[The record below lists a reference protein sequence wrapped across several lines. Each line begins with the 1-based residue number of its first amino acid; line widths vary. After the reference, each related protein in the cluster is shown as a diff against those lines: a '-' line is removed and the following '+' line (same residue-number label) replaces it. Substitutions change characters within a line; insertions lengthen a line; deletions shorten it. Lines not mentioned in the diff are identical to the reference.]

1 MKRITLLLAC
11 FILTAFQWINA
22 QTVQVTGTITSSED
36 GLSLPGAAVVVKGT
50 TIGSVTDLDGNY
62 TINVPLSA
70 TSLVYSYVGMLSQ
83 EIPID
88 GRTVINVV
96 LDPDIVGIEEVMVV
110 AYRTVKKSDYTG
122 SAVLVDGEKLVV
134 PGAESIEKSLS
145 GKVSGVRVTSQTG
158 DPGSSGDIQIRGIGS
173 INGSTSPLYVIDG
186 IPMETGNMGHYEKTS
201 NILSSLN
208 PEDIENITVLKDAAA
223 ASLYGSRAANGVV
236 IITTKKGQQ
245 GDTKFEFNASTGWAT
260 MATKSYEMMSGPE
273 YYKYDQLAIEN
284 YMKGL
289 FELLPGQQYY
299 GNADSLAYHMPA
311 IDAAK
316 IDLSSTYDSTVNTN
330 WRDVVYRTGKQQ
342 DYQLAASGGNE
353 KTQFYISG
361 NYSDIEGIVN
371 GSDFQRYSG
380 RMNIG
385 HKPVKWLNFGLNQML
400 SFTVQKGYRDQSN
413 QAEGMG
419 TSSPLGILMG
429 SNPSA
434 PKYDV
439 NGNTYPEAS
448 FQGYG
453 HPEDLLNGKLQF
465 IDTRTYRSITNGMI
479 QINITPDLSIKSTM
493 GLDWVQ
499 VQNFEYWSPHSID
512 GEALGGLGYRDV
524 LTNVDITSSNLITY
538 NKAIG
543 IHNLSILAG
552 VEASKKSFKDIVASA
567 NKYSNEKLT
576 ELANGQPDAASSAQ
590 SGVSLLSYLSSLSYT
605 IADKYYLTASIRT
618 DGSSKLGKDNR
629 WAAFWSG
636 SLAWRFGQEEFMDNM
651 KWLTDGKLRLSY
663 GTNGNLPPGFYTH
676 LSLYNLAG
684 GYGDNSAVYIN
695 NPGNINLGWEKSNNM
710 NAGIELTVLE
720 RFSFIIEYYNKLTDG
735 LLLDVPVSYLTGF
748 SSTWENVGKL
758 SNSGIDFEFH
768 SVNMPVTSNFKWR
781 TDFTLSTQK
790 SIVKELPGREEPSGL
805 GLPKGNDIVAGDFS
819 LYLYSE
825 GRDLYSFYLPT
836 WVGVDPE
843 TGYGYFLIDP
853 EEPDSPGNRTTV
865 HADAGRSIV
874 AKAYPDVIGGLSN
887 TLSYKGFELDFL
899 VTYSFGGNLFDYP
912 GYFSHHDGGRD
923 GILNL
928 AKDVENNYWTKPG
941 DVVDNPMPNWDNPD
955 RPDRWSTRHIH
966 STDHIRLKDI
976 SLGYNFPSVWVE
988 RIKFDNIRLYVRAT
1002 NLAMWSESKNIDPE
1016 VPLNGFRTADT
1027 PPTRVIS
1034 MGLQLGF

>member
-1 MKRITLLLAC
+1 MKRI
-11 FILTAFQWINA
+11 ILFFAGCLFASFQLIIS
-22 QTVQVTGTITSSED
+22 QTVQVTGIITSSED
-36 GLSLPGAAVVVKGT
+36 GLSLPGATVVVKGT

-62 TINVPLSA
+62 TINVPVGA
-70 TSLVYSYVGMLSQ
+70 NILVYNYVGMLSQ
-83 EIPID
+83 EIQID

-96 LDPDIVGIEEVMVV
+96 LKPDIVGIEEVMVV

-122 SAVLVDGEKLVV
+122 SAVLVDGNKLVV
-134 PGAESIEKSLS
+134 PGAESVEKSLS

-158 DPGSSGDIQIRGIGS
+158 DPGSSGEIQIRGIGS

-208 PEDIENITVLKDAAA
+208 PEDIENMTVLKDAAA

-236 IITTKKGQQ
+236 IITTKKGKQ
-245 GDTKFEFNASTGWAT
+245 GDTKFQFNASTGWAT
-260 MATKSYEMMSGPE
+260 MASNSYEMMSGPA
-273 YYKYDQLAIEN
+273 YHRYDQLAIEN
-284 YMKGL
+284 YIKSL
-289 FELLPGQQYY
+289 FGLLPGQSNY
-299 GNADSLAYHMPA
+299 GNADSLAYHKPA

-330 WRDVVYRTGKQQ
+330 WRDVVYRTAKEQ

-371 GSDFQRYSG
+371 GSSFKRYSG
-380 RMNIG
+380 RMNLD
-385 HKPVKWLNFGLNQML
+385 HNPVKWINFGLNQML
-400 SFTVQKGYRDQSN
+400 SFTLQKGYRDQSN
-413 QAEGMG
+413 QAEGIG

-429 SNPSA
+429 SNPTA
-434 PKYDV
+434 PKYDA

-465 IDTRTYRSITNGMI
+465 IDTRTYRSLTNGRI
-479 QINITPDLSIKSTM
+479 QINITPDLFIKSTL
-493 GLDWVQ
+493 GLDWIQ
-499 VQNFEYWSPHSID
+499 AQNFEYWSPHSID

-524 LTNVDITSSNLITY
+524 LTNVDITSSNLVTY
-538 NKAIG
+538 NKTIG

-552 VEASKKSFKDIVASA
+552 VEASKKNFKDVIASA

-576 ELANGQPDAASSAQ
+576 ELANGQPDAASSAE
-590 SGVSLLSYLSSLSYT
+590 SGVSMLSYLSNLQYNV
-605 IADKYYLTASIRT
+605 ADKYYLTGSIRA

-629 WAAFWSG
+629 WAAFWSA
-636 SLAWRFGQEEFMDNM
+636 SLAWRFGQEEFMGKM
-651 KWLTDGKLRLSY
+651 PWLTDGKLRLSY
-663 GTNGNLPPGFYTH
+663 GTNGNLPPGFYTS
-676 LSLYNLAG
+676 LSLYNLSG
-684 GYGDNSAVYIN
+684 GYGDNSAVYID
-695 NPGNINLGWEKSNNM
+695 NPGNINLGWEKSNNL
-710 NAGIELTVLE
+710 NAGIDLTLFE

-735 LLLDVPVSYLTGF
+735 LLLDVPISYLTGF
-748 SSTWENVGKL
+748 SSTWQNIGKL
-758 SNSGIDFEFH
+758 RNSGIDFELH
-768 SVNMPVTSNFKWR
+768 SVNLPVSSDLKWR

-790 SIVKELPGREEPSGL
+790 SIVKELPGGE
-805 GLPKGNDIVAGDFS
+805 DIVTGDFS

-825 GRDLYSFYLPT
+825 NRDLYSFYLPT
-836 WVGVDPE
+836 WVGVDPA
-843 TGYGYFLIDP
+843 TGYGNFLINPD
-853 EEPDSPGNRTTV
+853 EPDSPLNRTTV

-887 TLSYKGFELDFL
+887 TLNYKGFDLDIL
-899 VTYSFGGNLFDYP
+899 ITYSFGGNLFDYP

-923 GILNL
+923 GLLNL

-941 DVVDNPMPNWDNPD
+941 DRVDNPMPNYDNPD

-966 STDHIRLKDI
+966 STDHVRLKDI
-976 SLGYNFPSVWVE
+976 SFGYSLPSAWLE

-1002 NLAMWSESKNIDPE
+1002 NLAMWSVSKYIDPE
-1016 VPLNGFRTADT
+1016 VPLNGYRTVDT
-1027 PPTRVIS
+1027 PPTRVITAG
-1034 MGLQLGF
+1034 MQLGF